1 MLLVAKNQKK
11 HLLLPRL
18 LLLPLKP
25 LLLLLPQLLMLP
37 LQHLLLM
44 LLLLQPALLLMQ
56 PVLLLLLQASKH
68 YLFPLVKKPPSGGFF
83 FGIFKHIV
91 FTSSQLSTRSKHFVD
106 ANKMAAY
113 RAETAMAI
121 FLSETDR
128 RHAFAYP
135 FCQITKTSQK
145 A

>member
-1 MLLVAKNQKK
+1 VAKNQKK
-11 HLLLPRL
+11 HLLLPHL

-37 LQHLLLM
+37 LRHLLLM

-83 FGIFKHIV
+83 FGGFFKHIV
-91 FTSSQLSTRSKHFVD
+91 FTSSQLSKRSKHFVD
-106 ANKMAAY
+106 ANKMEAY

-128 RHAFAYP
+128 RRAFAYP